1 VQRPDWIFMEGA
13 TDAFDPEGERQ
24 ILQML
29 HEALPAAT
37 LLVISFHPGLEPL
50 HDRTLVLERVAE
62 SKFLFEGR
70 RANGATNH

>member
-29 HEALPAAT
+29 HEALPGAT
-37 LLVISFHPGLEPL
+37 LLVINFHPGLEPL

-62 SKFLFEGR
+62 SKFLFAGR
-70 RANGATNH
+70 GANGVASH